1 MKAVVAAFVDRKQ
14 NKRERGG
21 PAEIA
26 YYRRKERER
35 SLCVSVRVLFNIR
48 SSKQV
53 GRRAPSWFEKKYAFF
68 YSSRRLDRSIR
79 THTQH
84 RSLFAVLCMYTH
96 TCRLSPVACDYN
108 VPSSSANWL
117 MSISRM
123 KLSAR
128 CGVFFLLI
136 FSIKQQ
142 QQQLGVKCVG
152 M

>member
-79 THTQH
+79 THTH
-84 RSLFAVLCMYTH
+84 NTALSLQCCVYVYTH
-96 TCRLSPVACDYN
+96 MQTL
-108 VPSSSANWL
+108 PSSMWL
-117 MSISRM
+117 QCS
-123 KLSAR
+123 
-128 CGVFFLLI
+128 VFFGELI
-136 FSIKQQ
+136 DEYLTNEIIRPLRCFFFF
-142 QQQLGVKCVG
+142 LFFL
-152 M
+152 